1 MTDTT
6 LDVAAVQRRT
16 VWVLSG
22 GQVLG
27 GLAFG
32 ATVSLGALLA
42 ARISGDD
49 SLSGLATAALTLG
62 SAALAVPLA
71 ALARRRGRRVSLAG
85 GMLLALT
92 GVGVVIVAA
101 GLFSFPLL
109 LVGFV
114 LIGAGQAA
122 NLQSRFAATDLA
134 SAATRGRDLSI
145 VVWATTIGAV
155 LGPNLVGPGE
165 AIGAA
170 IGMPVLTGP
179 YVFGIAAQIA
189 AVLLYVIFMRP
200 DPLLL
205 ADRIAR
211 QERLDRPAAVQK
223 ADRPFVAR
231 YAILAVSASHGVM
244 VSVMAM
250 TPVHLLHHGASLS
263 IVGLT
268 ISIHVAGMFAL
279 SPVFGILADRVGRF
293 ATILLG
299 QALLLAALVTAWL
312 GAESTTAVTVALGLL
327 GLGWSAATVAGS
339 ALLTEATAEPLRTR
353 RQGRSDLT
361 MSLVGAF
368 GAIVAGLLLGWIGY
382 GGLAVVAIGAV
393 ALVVGFTP
401 VARVRGAVQD
411 ADASVAIPAV
421 PGAAAA
427 ASAPAATSSADAAAP
442 ATSARTSAV
451 QSGDGQ
457 LDVPLVV
464 EDVERNPRP
473 PRPS

>member
-1 MTDTT
+1 MTESIP
-6 LDVAAVQRRT
+6 DVAAVQRRT
-16 VWVLSG
+16 VWVLSL

-42 ARISGDD
+42 AEISGNE
-49 SLSGLATAALTLG
+49 SLSGLAAAALTLG
-62 SAALAVPLA
+62 AAALAVPLA
-71 ALARRRGRRVSLAG
+71 ALARRRGRRVSLTG
-85 GMLLALT
+85 GMLLALA
-92 GVGVVIVAA
+92 GVAVVILAA
-101 GLFSFPLL
+101 AVFSFPLL
-109 LVGFV
+109 LAGFV

-134 SAATRGRDLSI
+134 APSSRGRDLSI

-165 AIGAA
+165 IIGASL
-170 IGMPVLTGP
+170 GMPPLTGA

-189 AVLLYVIFMRP
+189 AVALYLVFMRP

-205 ADRIAR
+205 ADRMAR
-211 QERLDRPAAVQK
+211 QARLDRPAAVQR

-231 YAILAVSASHGVM
+231 YAIVAVSASHGVM
-244 VSVMAM
+244 VAVMAM
-250 TPVHLLHHGASLS
+250 TPIHLLHHGATLS

-279 SPVFGILADRVGRF
+279 SPVFGILADRLGRF
-293 ATILLG
+293 ATILIG
-299 QALLLAALVTAWL
+299 QALLLAALLTAWL
-312 GAESTTAVTVALGLL
+312 GAASTPAVTVALALL

-368 GAIVAGLLLGWIGY
+368 GAIIAGVILGGIGY
-382 GGLAVVAIGAV
+382 GGLALVAIAAV
-393 ALVVGFTP
+393 ALVVIATPLARSRQSAEAQSIASSLESQSP
-401 VARVRGAVQD
+401 VA
-411 ADASVAIPAV
+411 
-421 PGAAAA
+421 
-427 ASAPAATSSADAAAP
+427 
-442 ATSARTSAV
+442 
-451 QSGDGQ
+451 
-457 LDVPLVV
+457 
-464 EDVERNPRP
+464 P
-473 PRPS
+473 PEAQ